1 MAYLKPKIIYVTPET
16 PICPTCNNDAELV
29 NGYTL
34 GYTGG
39 DSPSKMFWHCAPCG
53 TRVGCHEHGVTVRHD
68 KTGERFIYYRSDGT
82 WPLGHL
88 ASPNMRGMR
97 QRTHFAFDTLWKSG
111 KYDRNEAYDLLA
123 EHLGIT
129 REQCHIG
136 LLSIG
141 QCWEAIRFANTLM
154 AFEPVPLS
162 KPKIKMKFKN

>member
-39 DSPSKMFWHCAPCG
+39 DFSSKMFWHCAPCG
-53 TRVGCHEHGVTVRHD
+53 TRVGCHKIGVTVRHD
-68 KTGERFIYYRSDGT
+68 KTGERFIYYCSDGT

-88 ASPNMRGMR
+88 ASAKVSGMR
-97 QRTHFAFDTLWKSG
+97 RRTHVAFDKLWKSG
-111 KYDRNEAYDLLA
+111 KYDRNEAYELLA

-129 REQCHIG
+129 HEQCHIG
-136 LLSIG
+136 LLTYA
-141 QCWEAIRFANTLM
+141 QCRETISFANTLM
-154 AFEPVPLS
+154 AFEPVPLP